1 MTFLDDCLDG
11 RSQHFTFPR
20 RELLQKIA
28 SAALLFFVPRS
39 QPVFEVPKKYPA
51 SKFAI
56 GNQIFSPWDDG
67 DLDFD
72 EDEEYDIPPE
82 FGEIMGVCWNP
93 KNEAWEYIINWTSGD
108 AADWMYPMFDEV
120 LICESSLRLVSHD

>member
-1 MTFLDDCLDG
+1 
-11 RSQHFTFPR
+11 
-20 RELLQKIA
+20 LQKIA

-39 QPVFEVPKKYPA
+39 QSAFEFPKKYPA
-51 SKFAI
+51 PKFAI
-56 GNQIFSPWDDG
+56 GDQIFSPWDDG
-67 DLDFD
+67 DLDFG

-108 AADWMYPMFDEV
+108 AADWMYPMFDEA
-120 LICESSLRLVSHD
+120 LTCESSLRLVSHD